1 MARSPSVIMSA
12 KETKAKIRDLS
23 AQIKALDKASA
34 QDQKDLAKR
43 EKARLREITM
53 LDKQLAKLEG

>member
-23 AQIKALDKASA
+23 AQIKALDKASMK
-34 QDQKDLAKR
+34 DQKELEKR
-43 EKARLREITM
+43 ERARQREINV
-53 LDKQLAKLEG
+53 LDRQLVKLGG